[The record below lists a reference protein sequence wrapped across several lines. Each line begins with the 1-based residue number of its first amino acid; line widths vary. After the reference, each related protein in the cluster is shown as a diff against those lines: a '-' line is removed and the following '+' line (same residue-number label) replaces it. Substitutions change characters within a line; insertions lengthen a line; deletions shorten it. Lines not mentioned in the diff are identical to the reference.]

1 MINKIEEFCLN
12 ILRKIGFKKI
22 ADWYLEHQ
30 EGMRYLVFGVL
41 TTLVNIVISAILYYG
56 IFALL
61 PENLKVNISTIIAI
75 IATWIF
81 AYVTNKLYVF
91 DTKTSNWKELLK
103 EMVSF
108 ISCRIVTAIV
118 EVFLM
123 DWLVTGLEFNYMG
136 MKIFVSV
143 LIIILNFVFS
153 KLIIF
158 KKA

>member
-12 ILRKIGFKKI
+12 ILRKIGFKKL

-30 EGMRYLVFGVL
+30 EGMRYLVFGIL
-41 TTLVNIVISAILYYG
+41 TTLVNIIVPAILYYG
-56 IFALL
+56 ILAPL

-75 IATWIF
+75 IAAWIF

>member
-75 IATWIF
+75 IAAWIF

-143 LIIILNFVFS
+143 LIIILIFVFS
-153 KLIIF
+153 
-158 KKA
+158 

>member
-75 IATWIF
+75 IAAWIF